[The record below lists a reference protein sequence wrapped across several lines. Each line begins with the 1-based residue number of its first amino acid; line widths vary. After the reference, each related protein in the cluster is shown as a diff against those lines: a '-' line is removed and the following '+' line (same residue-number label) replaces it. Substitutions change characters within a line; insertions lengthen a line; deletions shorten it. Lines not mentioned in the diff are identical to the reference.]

1 MQTSVNDLTPSP
13 KCSDYKVRTR
23 KISEFHLQNCK
34 TSASSNRTY
43 LNCASELYRGPR
55 KREVCSSVKCYQVSP
70 SHCWNVKCCS
80 CKLSLYRACTIITSP
95 SSYKAVGLESELC
108 VARLKFSSL
117 QFSGAAVE
125 RTKPPFSRQCFPC
138 LAEMS
143 PSEWADTQHWEAL
156 ISGWSS
162 SLFFQTERGTA
173 YMARES
179 KYMAHVLAKMLSVI
193 KCQGSGRVTID
204 T

>member
-1 MQTSVNDLTPSP
+1 MIWPQALSAVII
-13 KCSDYKVRTR
+13 K
-23 KISEFHLQNCK
+23 SEQEKSQNSTCRIAK
-34 TSASSNRTY
+34 PVLLLIEHTWTVP
-43 LNCASELYRGPR
+43 LNSTEVLG
-55 KREVCSSVKCYQVSP
+55 REKFAVSP
-70 SHCWNVKCCS
+70 SHCWNVKCCT

-162 SLFFQTERGTA
+162 SLFFQTEGAQHTWQGN
-173 YMARES
+173 
-179 KYMAHVLAKMLSVI
+179 LSI
-193 KCQGSGRVTID
+193 WHTF
-204 T
+204 